1 MTETTAPLFIRVGPV
16 AARRFDERGRLVI
29 PVDGVEEGSWVGT
42 PIERLVSRAAAL
54 ALVVDVLDPAVDA
67 QVGAEHRFILNSRID
82 GRVDTRGGLTPPE
95 RQAYGALVDVPLD
108 LDLLDRRAVLVH
120 DRVPEG
126 PANDATSLRY
136 PRAGR
141 LVEQFGPGAAW
152 YPDGERDYFDQLL
165 SFAGAGTD
173 RDRREGAR
181 RARLWNKQLERWQ
194 RKSSAAERALEG
206 PWT

>member
-1 MTETTAPLFIRVGPV
+1 MTETSAPRFIRVGPI
-16 AARRFDERGRLVI
+16 AARRFDERGRLEI
-29 PVDGVEEGSWVGT
+29 PLDGVEQGSWVGT

-82 GRVDTRGGLTPPE
+82 GRIDTRTGNPPPE

-108 LDLLDRRAVLVH
+108 LDLLDRHAVLVH
-120 DRVPEG
+120 DRVPGG
-126 PANDATSLRY
+126 PANDAMSLRY
-136 PRAGR
+136 PRVGR
-141 LVEQFGPGAAW
+141 LVEQLGPGVTW

-165 SFAGAGTD
+165 SFAGAVTG
-173 RDRREGAR
+173 RDRREGDR
-181 RARLWNKQLERWQ
+181 RARLWDKQLERWQ
-194 RKSSAAERALEG
+194 RKSSDAERALEG